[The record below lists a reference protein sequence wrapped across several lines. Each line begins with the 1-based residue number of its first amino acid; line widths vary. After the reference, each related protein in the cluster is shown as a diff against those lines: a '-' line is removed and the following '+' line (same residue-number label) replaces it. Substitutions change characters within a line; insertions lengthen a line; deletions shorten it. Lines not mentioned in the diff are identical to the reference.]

1 MIYLLIAFFA
11 LLIIYQTFLE
21 YFYETPIIQ
30 ELAIIQE
37 GMDNKYQNYNMN
49 DPNNVMILTQQ
60 NAGNIQ
66 FLKEQ
71 LDSLLGLNQQVKD
84 ISGNVVLLQQQVNDI
99 VIAQQNY
106 ATQMTPKTTPNI
118 SGIETTDINPF

>member
-30 ELAIIQE
+30 ELEIIQE

-49 DPNNVMILTQQ
+49 DPNNVMILAQQ

-106 ATQMTPKTTPNI
+106 ATQMTPKTTPNM

>member
-30 ELAIIQE
+30 ELEIIQE

-49 DPNNVMILTQQ
+49 DPNNVMILAQQ